1 MRDKDNMKDLNYF
14 NPMKLREKYSA
25 KSVSTGNNYSSFWLD
40 NDWDNTTSFF
50 DEEVEKPG
58 VDLIA
63 LASYRRAI
71 ANFVNIVTSKNIPVT
86 FTSQGDSFTDG
97 KKVTISSKLDDKL
110 FDSTVGLALHEG
122 SHILLSDFDFVKN
135 LEFNIPKEYI
145 DRGFTKGY
153 SEFDVK
159 VHIKN
164 LLNFVEDRRIDYHVF
179 SNAPG
184 YKGYYHS
191 MYDKYFRAKVVDKG
205 LLSDEYTDENLDSYF
220 FRIINITNSNTR
232 LDKLNGLREIWK
244 VLDLKNISRLG
255 STEESFNTALDVYN
269 VVLNNLPD
277 GVEKTNKD
285 TGEVSYERAD
295 GSGDSNHSDSNMD
308 SGSEESREITEEE
321 FNDLLDS
328 IESGETK
335 EGEGN
340 VSVDVGGSEDS
351 DSDGTVGGG
360 TTDGKTSDDKTSDG
374 GTEVG
379 KKKSEITLSDAQ
391 KKQLENAIKKQ
402 KKFMDEEIQ
411 KKKLSKKDKSAIDA
425 IDASGM
431 SYKEVGKDLKDRY
444 DGKSKKTKC
453 ILVKNLNKS
462 LVESGTVSMLSSH
475 SYYRSDTEEAIEE
488 GLRLGT
494 ILGRKLSVRTESRDT
509 KYTRKDTGRID
520 KRLIAE
526 LGFGN
531 SNVFSQTFV
540 DTYPDAFLHISVDAS
555 GSMSGGKWERTMK
568 SVVAMTKA
576 IDMIEGVDVVV
587 SFRSTQD
594 SGGGRSRSSREHP
607 IMLIAYDSR
616 KDSLVKVK
624 TLWKHIRCNGTT
636 PEGLCYE
643 AIMDEM
649 VEGMKDRESY
659 FLNFSDGMPMFS
671 NDDVNYYHGE
681 ALDHTRKMVKEI
693 RNRGI
698 KVMSYFIGDSYDGE
712 RNMGDFKRMYGKD
725 SEFVD
730 VTSVT
735 AVSRTMNK
743 KFLEKN

>member
-1 MRDKDNMKDLNYF
+1 MKDLKHF

-25 KSVSTGNNYSSFWLD
+25 KSLNKTNNYSSFWLGD
-40 NDWDNTTSFF
+40 NWERTTSFF
-50 DEEVEKPG
+50 DDEVEKPG

-63 LASYRRAI
+63 LSSYRRAI
-71 ANFVNIVTSKNIPVT
+71 ANFVNIVTGKNIPVT
-86 FTSQGDSFTDG
+86 FTSSGDSYTDG

-122 SHILLSDFDFVKN
+122 SHILLSDFDFVKQ
-135 LEFNIPKEYI
+135 LEVNIPQEYI
-145 DRGFTKGY
+145 DRGFSKGY
-153 SEFDVK
+153 SNNDVM

-164 LLNFVEDRRIDYHVF
+164 LLNFVEDRRIDYHIF

-191 MYDKYFRAKVVDKG
+191 MYDKYFYSKVIDKG

-220 FRIINITNSNTR
+220 FRIVNITNSNTR

-255 STEESFNTALDVYN
+255 NTEAAFDTALDIYN
-269 VVLNNLPD
+269 VILNNLPD
-277 GVEKTNKD
+277 GIEKTNKD

-295 GSGDSNHSDSNMD
+295 GSGDSTHSDSDMG
-308 SGSEESREITEEE
+308 SGEEKSREITDEE
-321 FNDLLDS
+321 FSDLLDS
-328 IESGETK
+328 IENGETK
-335 EGEGN
+335 EGEGSGSGI
-340 VSVDVGGSEDS
+340 SVDMDGSESS
-351 DSDGTVGGG
+351 DSSDSSVDGG
-360 TTDGKTSDDKTSDG
+360 TSDG
-374 GTEVG
+374 GTDVG
-379 KKKSEITLSDAQ
+379 KKKSEVTLSDAQ
-391 KKQLENAIKKQ
+391 KKSLEKAIDKQ

-431 SYKEVGKDLKDRY
+431 SYKEVGKDLKNY

-453 ILVKNLNKS
+453 ILVKNLNQT
-462 LVESGTVSMLSSH
+462 LIDSGTISMLSSRI
-475 SYYRSDTEEAIEE
+475 YPGDDTEEAINE

-540 DTYPDAFLHISVDAS
+540 DCYPDAFLHISVDAS
-555 GSMSGGKWERTMK
+555 GSMGGSKWTRTMK
-568 SVVAMTKA
+568 SVVAMVKA

-594 SGGGRSRSSREHP
+594 SQSGRSRNSGYYP

-616 KDSLVKVK
+616 KDTLVKVK

-659 FLNFSDGMPMFS
+659 FLNFSDGMPMFG
-671 NDDVNYYHGE
+671 NDDVDYHHTE

-693 RNRGI
+693 RSLGI
-698 KVMSYFIGDSYDGE
+698 KVLSYYIGNSYDSD
-712 RNMGDFKRMYGKD
+712 RYMGDFKRMYGKD

-735 AVSRTMNK
+735 AVSRTMNR